1 MCSIGHF
8 SCARNLP
15 LSFISH
21 HWIFRVL
28 YRRLWLAT
36 ARPDDASGDLL
47 SHNESIEIGMNESL
61 CCFVITSM
69 VVYTFLRTSPTTD
82 LWVWIKVLFWKNVWE
97 ICTFYWWITIVIVFR
112 NDDRNHFSTAGLEM
126 VVPARVGDAPY
137 PCDTHE
143 IGNSSNRHWGKSCFI
158 AEKCPRGDLSSLG
171 YTTVLVGTVKANF
184 DFWMDHIN
192 KFLKGSPCR
201 QV

>member
-8 SCARNLP
+8 SRARI
-15 LSFISH
+15 ISY

-36 ARPDDASGDLL
+36 ARPSDASGDLL

-126 VVPARVGDAPY
+126 GVLARVGVAPY
-137 PCDTHE
+137 GYTVYE
-143 IGNSSNRHWGKSCFI
+143 IGPSWSRLWSEVVLLLKKAPTRDNLR
-158 AEKCPRGDLSSLG
+158 SLG
-171 YTTVLVGTVKANF
+171 
-184 DFWMDHIN
+184 
-192 KFLKGSPCR
+192 
-201 QV
+201 